1 MRRIIQR
8 YQDGGAVEFGPYM
21 PDQLPSDFQPGSQQQ
36 DTGSI
41 ARSDGYNIMDMQ
53 GFVDNNS
60 VMDGINPNLYP
71 SVGPLGVNPMVSTG
85 IPKGGYAKQAIA
97 DYLAGETLGGPLSYV
112 AGESNVPDYGALAD
126 ELGTSVTDRYRPAAA
141 AAAAV
146 GDNNTAHKEMMN
158 VSSPGSGTEAVN
170 NAYENLVDNNDPNLV
185 SSFGAGGGPE
195 DHSAYMLDAYGNY
208 YDNVLNNDNYSPEEV
223 AALNPSY
230 NAGLAEANQP
240 GMFDSPDNSSGRSTL
255 SEAGIRNVGGSF
267 AQDGDNYGLPMDYM
281 VVNSSDGSSQVFG
294 PDNTVFDSIVDA
306 SVHSAANDSGSS
318 GSDFFSPG
326 AMFAGGGTDN
336 QGNFGIIGDIG
347 GNLAEALGIVPEGY
361 DWGANELDGLAG
373 LGQAGVTQSDTE
385 AKKGGILSGL
395 NLTGPVDPNLTLHR
409 GGRYDTSPGHSTDN
423 DSIAKDEASR
433 GAFGNQ
439 IWSPALGRH
448 LNPSQV
454 ANRRANGLP
463 VNNGGFIGPLVK
475 GYNNGG
481 VSLAKSG
488 LREEEI
494 QERQRM
500 QARLPQVQQSAL
512 PGIGSKLA
520 LGAIDKGIGSAAS
533 ALAGQQGLAGT
544 LGTALGGTAGAAGT
558 GMMAALG
565 PIGIGLGL
573 GKLFGVFN
581 KGGKVTCSCGKP
593 NCNCSSKMKYSPLG
607 GSYD

>member
-8 YQDGGAVEFGPYM
+8 YQDGGVVEFGPYM
-21 PDQLPSDFQPGSQQQ
+21 PGQTPQDFQPGSQQQ
-36 DTGSI
+36 NTNSNAGSN
-41 ARSDGYNIMDMQ
+41 GNNIMNMQ
-53 GFVDNNS
+53 EFVDSTS
-60 VMDGINPNLYP
+60 VMDGSNSNSYP
-71 SVGPLGVNPMVSTG
+71 SVGPLGVNPMVLTG
-85 IPKGGYAKQAIA
+85 IPEGGYAKQAVA
-97 DYLAGETLGGPLSYV
+97 NYLAGETLGGPLSYV

-126 ELGTSVTDRYRPAAA
+126 ELGTSVLDRYRTAT
-141 AAAAV
+141 AAAV
-146 GDNNTAHKEMMN
+146 AGDNNTAHEDMITIT
-158 VSSPGSGTEAVN
+158 SGTDAVN
-170 NAYENLVDNNDPNLV
+170 DAYKNLVDNNDPNLV
-185 SSFGAGGGPE
+185 PSFGAGEGPE
-195 DHSAYMLDAYGNY
+195 EQGEYMSDAYKNY
-208 YDNVLNNDNYSPEEV
+208 SDNVLNNDNYSPEEV

-230 NAGLAEANQP
+230 NAGLAEANRS
-240 GMFDSPDNSSGRSTL
+240 GIFDFSDDSSGRSTL
-255 SEAGIRNVGGSF
+255 PEAGIRNVGGSF

-294 PDNTVFDSIVDA
+294 PDNTVFDSITDA
-306 SVHSAANDSGSS
+306 SVHSATNNSS
-318 GSDFFSPG
+318 SSASDFLAPG

-347 GNLAEALGIVPEGY
+347 GNLAESLGIVPEGY

-385 AKKGGILSGL
+385 TKKGGVLSGL

-463 VNNGGFIGPLVK
+463 VNNGGYIGPLVK

-488 LREEEI
+488 IREEEI

-500 QARLPQVQQSAL
+500 QSRLPQVQQSAL

-520 LGAIDKGIGSAAS
+520 SKAIDTGISSAAS

-544 LGTALGGTAGAAGT
+544 LGTALGGTAAGAAGT

-581 KGGKVTCSCGKP
+581 KGGEVTCSCGKP